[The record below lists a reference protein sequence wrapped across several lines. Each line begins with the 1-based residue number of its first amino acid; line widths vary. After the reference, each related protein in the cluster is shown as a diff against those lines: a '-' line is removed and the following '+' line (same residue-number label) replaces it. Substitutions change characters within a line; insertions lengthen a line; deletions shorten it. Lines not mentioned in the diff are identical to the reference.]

1 MKKEDLYKLTDQELL
16 VEKEKLKKSKLFYA
30 ASIGFLAGI
39 LIFGVV
45 SWALWSE
52 KRFGFLVPMLIPV
65 VFIYRLLKAPNKNK
79 DLEDVLKERKLN

>member
-16 VEKEKLKKSKLFYA
+16 VEKTKVKKSKIFHA

-65 VFIYRLLKAPNKNK
+65 FFIYRLLKAPNTNK